1 MTQVVEGDPSIIYRT
16 LSLQLRKLIIEPC
29 QKTIRS
35 PPGRPLVIVIDGL
48 DECEGRNIQQ
58 EILRSIWSVIH
69 QGSLPL
75 RFLVAS
81 RLESHIHEIFM
92 GVLHRIHCRV
102 NINQSFEAD
111 RLTVNSAELLH
122 TLGWIRRE
130 TEHRRGLE
138 FSPNAQDPTRD
149 LPRARSGEQWGLRR
163 AHSRTL

>member
-1 MTQVVEGDPSIIYRT
+1 HGPAGAGKSAVVQSLCQKLEAENCLGVSFFFKREHPSRGTGNKAFPTIAYQLAPCQPELKPIMTQVVEGDPSIIYRT

-48 DECEGRNIQQ
+48 DECEGQNIQQ

-81 RLESHIHEIFM
+81 RLESHIHEIF
-92 GVLHRIHCRV
+92 
-102 NINQSFEAD
+102 
-111 RLTVNSAELLH
+111 
-122 TLGWIRRE
+122 
-130 TEHRRGLE
+130 
-138 FSPNAQDPTRD
+138 
-149 LPRARSGEQWGLRR
+149 
-163 AHSRTL
+163 